1 MAKARIFVPPKSAMQ
16 SGRANT
22 RDWAL
27 EFVPAEAKRLDPL
40 TGWYGSG
47 DTRRQVTLRFP
58 TREAAVAW
66 AEAQG
71 IEHVVEEPP
80 ARVVRPKAYADNF
93 RYGRSENWTH

>member
-1 MAKARIFVPPKSAMQ
+1 MPTARIFQPPKSAMQ

-22 RDWAL
+22 QEWAL
-27 EFVPAEAKRLDPL
+27 EFAPAEALRLDPL

-58 TREAAVAW
+58 TKEAAMAW
-66 AEAQG
+66 ADRQG
-71 IEHVVEEPP
+71 IVYDIEEPKP
-80 ARVVRPKAYADNF
+80 RHIKPKAYADNF